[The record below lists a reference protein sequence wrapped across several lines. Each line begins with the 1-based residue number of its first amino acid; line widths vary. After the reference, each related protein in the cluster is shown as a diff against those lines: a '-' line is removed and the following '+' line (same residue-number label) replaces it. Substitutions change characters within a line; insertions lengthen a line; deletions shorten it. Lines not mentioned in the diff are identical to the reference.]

1 MASEVIAFPVN
12 LRRNQNQYN
21 SAYGKYFAETDTKEP
36 LNLKGFAK
44 HISEHGK
51 LVDYSMAVLVLQNI
65 VGCLKEMAIQ
75 GQPVKLDG
83 LGTFTP
89 IIESDGTKAV
99 DTVEKALAAGLD
111 NLIAG
116 VHLRF
121 TPENS
126 KGEKLTSRSLK
137 KECTFKAAY
146 VVASKEKT
154 VNGKKVKYQEKIPI
168 SSFAV
173 ATAAAS
179 PGTGD

>member
-12 LRRNQNQYN
+12 LRRNQNKYN
-21 SAYGKYFAETDTKEP
+21 AAYGKYYAEADSKEP

-65 VGCLKEMAIQ
+65 VSCLKEMVVQ

-83 LGTFTP
+83 FGTFSP
-89 IIESDGTKAV
+89 SIESDGRKVKTS
-99 DTVEKALAAGLD
+99 VEESLEVGIE

-121 TPENS
+121 IPENT
-126 KGEKLTSRSLK
+126 KGEKLTSRALK
-137 KECTFKAAY
+137 DECTFKAAY
-146 VVASKEKT
+146 VIESKKKT
-154 VNGKKVKYQEKIPI
+154 VDGKERTYQEKIPI

-173 ATAAAS
+173 ATAS
-179 PGTGD
+179 TTGGGGD